1 MLIVDSLHYVFARML
16 VQWLQPSVS
25 AFFVLLIATIE
36 AGIYGLATKQLR
48 FESLRKNAWFFIGIG
63 FFVAGSSVLT
73 YTAVEFIDPGVAS
86 LISQTGKLW
95 SLGFGILWLKER
107 LTRQQFFGAALAI
120 GGMIIITYQA
130 GDYLRI
136 GSLMVMGGTF
146 LYAIHASLVKKYGED
161 IGFIDFFFFRLALT
175 TLFMLLFIS
184 TTGLFTWPTTHV
196 WGYLLLVGTID
207 VAFSR
212 TIYYLA
218 LRRLKL
224 SIHTLVLTLSPV
236 VTILWTILFFAI
248 YPNLKQIAGGIV
260 VLVGV
265 FIVNKYRIAS
275 E

>member
-36 AGIYGLATKQLR
+36 VGIYGLATRQLE

-63 FFVAGSSVLT
+63 FFIAGSSVLT

-95 SLGFGILWLKER
+95 SLGFGLVWLKER
-107 LTRQQFFGAALAI
+107 LSRQQFFGAAIAI
-120 GGMIIITYQA
+120 SGIFIITYQA

-146 LYAIHASLVKKYGED
+146 LYAIHAGLVKKYGED
-161 IGFIDFFFFRLALT
+161 IDFINFFFFRLALT
-175 TLFMLLFIS
+175 TIFMLLFIS
-184 TTGLFTWPTTHV
+184 TTGVFTWPTAPV
-196 WGYLLLVGTID
+196 WGYLLLVGTVDIM
-207 VAFSR
+207 FSR

-236 VTILWTILFFAI
+236 VTILWTIIIFAI
-248 YPNLKQIAGGIV
+248 FPNLKQIAGGVIV
-260 VLVGV
+260 LLGV
-265 FIVNKYRIAS
+265 FIVNKYRVAN